1 MPTSVYFNSYG
12 AKNEQR
18 LFEDLIVESI
28 KIQGF
33 DAYYLPNDND
43 VARDLLYGED
53 PLKRFTSAFP
63 VEMYLSS
70 ALEYTGEKEFFSKFG
85 LEIRNNVSVVLS
97 KRTFS
102 QRVPQNS
109 FDRPREGDLI
119 YVPVTNGTG
128 ELYEIKFVDH
138 TKDFFTLGRKI
149 PYFYEMQLEKFKYS
163 NEVIDTGISDI
174 DIVRVEDSYSIAMTM
189 ADAHGNYYENELVYQ
204 STDAT
209 YANAST
215 VAYVSS
221 WDAPTKTLT
230 VTNISGEFSLSSN
243 VFGQSSGT
251 SIRPVSYDPLED
263 VLDREVYDNK
273 VIQTEADGII
283 DFSEQ
288 NPFGEI

>member
-43 VARDLLYGED
+43 EARDLLYGED
-53 PLKRFTSAFP
+53 PLKRFNSAFP

-70 ALEYTGEKEFFSKFG
+70 AMEYTGEKEFFSKFG
-85 LEIRNNVSVVLS
+85 LEIRNNVSVILS

-119 YVPVTNGTG
+119 YVPITYGTG

-163 NEVIDTGISDI
+163 NEIIDTGIPDI
-174 DIVRVEDSYSIAMTM
+174 DVVPTQDSYTLSLLMSDSHA
-189 ADAHGNYYENELVYQ
+189 NYYEKELVFQ
-204 STDAT
+204 SADNT

-215 VAYVSS
+215 IAIVSS
-221 WDAPTKTLT
+221 WNAPTKTLN
-230 VTNISGEFSLSSN
+230 VTNITGEFSTSANVIGQKSS
-243 VFGQSSGT
+243 T
-251 SIRPVSYDPLED
+251 SIRLVSYDPLED
-263 VLDREVYDNK
+263 VLDREVYDNRI
-273 VIQTEADGII
+273 IQNEVDDII

>member
-1 MPTSVYFNSYG
+1 VYFNSYG
-12 AKNEQR
+12 AQNEQR

-53 PLKRFTSAFP
+53 PLKRFNSAFP

-70 ALEYTGEKEFFSKFG
+70 AMEYSGEREFFSKFG
-85 LEIRNNVSVVLS
+85 LEIRNNVSVILS

-102 QRVPQNS
+102 QRVPQNT

-128 ELYEIKFVDH
+128 ELFEIKFVDH
-138 TKDFFTLGRKI
+138 TKDFFSLGRKV

-163 NEVIDTGISDI
+163 NEVIDTGIPDI
-174 DIVRVEDSYSIAMTM
+174 DIVQVQ
-189 ADAHGNYYENELVYQ
+189 DAYTIDFLMNNPAPNYTIGEIVFQ
-204 STDAT
+204 SPTNQNVGVTAK
-209 YANAST
+209 AN
-215 VAYVSS
+215 VSS
-221 WDAPTKTLT
+221 WNVNTKILS
-230 VTNISGEFSLSSN
+230 VTNIWGTFKTNEPVIGVTSN
-243 VFGQSSGT
+243 T
-251 SIRPVSYDPLED
+251 MNTLVSFDPLDD
-263 VLDREVYDNK
+263 VLDREVYDNRI
-273 VIQTEADGII
+273 IQNEVDSII

-288 NPFGEI
+288 NPFGEIS

>member
-12 AKNEQR
+12 AQNEQR

-43 VARDLLYGED
+43 EARDLLYGED
-53 PLKRFTSAFP
+53 PLKRFGSAFP
-63 VEMYLSS
+63 LELYLSS

-109 FDRPREGDLI
+109 FTRPREGDLI
-119 YVPVTNGTG
+119 YVPVLNGEG

-163 NEVIDTGISDI
+163 NEVIDTGIPDI
-174 DIVRVEDSYSIAMTM
+174 DIVPTEDSYTIALQM
-189 ADAHGNYYENELVYQ
+189 ARGDTNYQLKELVYQ
-204 STDAT
+204 SLDGT

-215 VAYVSS
+215 IGIVSS
-221 WDAPTKTLT
+221 WDAPSKILK
-230 VTNISGEFSLSSN
+230 VTNISGEFSTSAN
-243 VFGQSSGT
+243 IIGQTSQT
-251 SIRPVSYDPLED
+251 SIRLVSFDPLED
-263 VLDREVYDNK
+263 VLDREVYDNRI
-273 VIQTEADGII
+273 IQNEVDDII

>member
-1 MPTSVYFNSYG
+1 MYFNSYG
-12 AKNEQR
+12 AQNEQR

-33 DAYYLPNDND
+33 DAYYLANDND

-70 ALEYTGEKEFFSKFG
+70 AMEYSGEREFFSKFG
-85 LEIRNNVSVVLS
+85 LEIRNNVSVILS

-102 QRVPQNS
+102 QRVPQNT

-128 ELYEIKFVDH
+128 ELFEIKFVDH
-138 TKDFFTLGRKI
+138 TKDFFSLGRKV

-163 NEVIDTGISDI
+163 NEVIDTGIADI
-174 DIVRVEDSYSIAMTM
+174 DIVPSQDSYTLDLLLS
-189 ADAHGNYYENELVYQ
+189 DAHANYKEKELVFQ
-204 STDAT
+204 SLDGT
-209 YANAST
+209 YANAT
-215 VAYVSS
+215 TIAIVSS
-221 WDAPTKTLT
+221 WNVPSNTLS
-230 VTNISGEFSLSSN
+230 VTNIVGEFAISSN
-243 VFGQSSGT
+243 VIGQTTNT
-251 SIRPVSYDPLED
+251 STRLVSFDPLED
-263 VLDREVYDNK
+263 VLDREVYDNRI
-273 VIQTEADGII
+273 IQDEVDDII

>member
-12 AKNEQR
+12 AQNEQR

-33 DAYYLPNDND
+33 DAYYLPNEND
-43 VARDLLYGED
+43 EARDLLYGED
-53 PLKRFTSAFP
+53 PLKRFSSAFP

-70 ALEYTGEKEFFSKFG
+70 AMEYTGEKEFFSKFG
-85 LEIRNNVSVVLS
+85 LEIRNNVSVILS

-119 YVPVTNGTG
+119 YVPITYGTG

-163 NEVIDTGISDI
+163 NEIIDTGISDI
-174 DIVRVEDSYSIAMTM
+174 DVVPTQDSYTLSLLMSDSHA
-189 ADAHGNYYENELVYQ
+189 NYYEKELVFQ
-204 STDAT
+204 SADNT

-215 VAYVSS
+215 IAIVSS
-221 WDAPTKTLT
+221 WNAPTKTLN
-230 VTNISGEFSLSSN
+230 VTNITGEFSTSAN
-243 VFGQSSGT
+243 VIGQKSGT
-251 SIRPVSYDPLED
+251 NIRLVSYDPLED
-263 VLDREVYDNK
+263 VLDREVYDNRI
-273 VIQTEADGII
+273 IQNEVDDII